1 MLLRTGQTI
10 FIKTANKE
18 YVGIVKEKFL
28 DNGVYWLVIDEGKDN
43 NYSFTYI
50 NIASIESFYFDENPS
65 KPEPP
70 DDTEAYQEKLQG
82 FIKYGENEPRRRVKR
97 NSIDE
102 QLLQAAEN
110 RENKI
115 TEQEIKEIYARHERM
130 VNNKPSIPS
139 TENQY
144 TDAIEKSIGRKLTEH
159 EEINKQHEKY
169 EQLMNRED
177 QEEHWENIEN
187 KHLNLAIKTEEK
199 NIRDLRKLQGA
210 GILDDK
216 GNLTKTYRIP
226 AKGKAVVEPELPEV
240 KGTDLN
246 KRTEELVGLY
256 AERKKFI
263 IEDIEKGMKRKDL
276 VVNEVKYTT
285 PDFTAKK

>member
-10 FIKTANKE
+10 FIKTANKEYVGHNE

-43 NYSFTYI
+43 SYYSFTYI

-115 TEQEIKEIYARHERM
+115 TEQEIKEIYTRHERM
-130 VNNKPSIPS
+130 VNNKPSI
-139 TENQY
+139 
-144 TDAIEKSIGRKLTEH
+144 
-159 EEINKQHEKY
+159 
-169 EQLMNRED
+169 
-177 QEEHWENIEN
+177 
-187 KHLNLAIKTEEK
+187 
-199 NIRDLRKLQGA
+199 
-210 GILDDK
+210 
-216 GNLTKTYRIP
+216 
-226 AKGKAVVEPELPEV
+226 
-240 KGTDLN
+240 
-246 KRTEELVGLY
+246 
-256 AERKKFI
+256 
-263 IEDIEKGMKRKDL
+263 
-276 VVNEVKYTT
+276 
-285 PDFTAKK
+285 